1 MVISPVWSGPN
12 VLCNS
17 EVKGAVHD
25 PVETKH
31 PHVCLT
37 CRVGNF
43 SSVKTE
49 LSDLVPHLE

>member
-12 VLCNS
+12 VFCNL

-31 PHVCLT
+31 PHVCLA

-49 LSDLVPHLE
+49 LGNLVPHLE